1 LFHVSVSCL
10 SPLTACLLSI
20 DSLVFRHLPKMPAM
34 TPAEAASALL
44 SKTKDGCPKPAM
56 DENNAVAEKEL
67 VLDDFVMTQ
76 NGDDL
81 IPSQGEKDAVVHKR
95 RNPDRG
101 AKIPQPTIP
110 ESQGEEL
117 KSPRKKGL
125 DKSGKESSL
134 KNAIAG
140 KGVKEHEQV
149 SSRTYVLNIKQESSF

>member
-1 LFHVSVSCL
+1 
-10 SPLTACLLSI
+10 
-20 DSLVFRHLPKMPAM
+20 MPAM

-67 VLDDFVMTQ
+67 ALDDFVMTQ

-81 IPSQGEKDAVVHKR
+81 LLSQGDKDAVVHKR

-110 ESQGEEL
+110 ESQAEEL

-125 DKSGKESSL
+125 DKSPRKKGV
-134 KNAIAG
+134 
-140 KGVKEHEQV
+140 GVKEHEQV
-149 SSRTYVLNIKQESSF
+149 SSRTYVLIPHICAQHK